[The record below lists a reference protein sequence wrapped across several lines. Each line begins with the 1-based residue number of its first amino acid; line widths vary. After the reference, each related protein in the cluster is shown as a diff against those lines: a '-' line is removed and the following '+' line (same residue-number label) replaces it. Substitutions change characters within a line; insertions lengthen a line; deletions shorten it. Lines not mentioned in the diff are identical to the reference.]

1 MMLLNRESVYD
12 SITSN
17 NVALCTQD
25 SKTKKMK
32 ANAGKCSVSVLELSN
47 LLPNGKETEKTPN
60 KASAYNRYDIVRR
73 NYYVD

>member
-1 MMLLNRESVYD
+1 MLLNRESVYD

-47 LLPNGKETEKTPN
+47 LLPNGKETEMRKHPTKP
-60 KASAYNRYDIVRR
+60 ARTTGTIS
-73 NYYVD
+73 YVLTTT